1 MTFIKILLFSFIAT
15 LFLSAQSCKRLA
27 YINALIINSSL
38 KSLQKYPDIA
48 RNYRALQELCVDQI
62 SFREGQYS
70 WKMLLVTHPKYP
82 KGAFW
87 FLPHDDEQSAFDAA
101 VYATRRY
108 GGGFLAIMA
117 GDKRYFA
124 GQDPNRNF
132 GSSTETAQRCR
143 GQESPAPIY
152 SKVIFSIIDT
162 YRGRSLPYL
171 ALHNNKDGFGGDQG
185 TISILKSSIN
195 TPAYPAYKE
204 IRRGGGGL
212 NDEDSLV
219 YIAGL
224 SKTPNHS
231 KLKRLLQNG
240 INTKYE
246 RVSPQSNDCSLSN
259 FVVLSKKSTDY
270 YNIETEHGDL
280 KTQMRM
286 IDILMK
292 IIK

>member
-1 MTFIKILLFSFIAT
+1 MIFIKLLFFSLIAT
-15 LFLSAQSCKRLA
+15 VTLSAQTCKRPA
-27 YINALIINSSL
+27 YINSLILTNSL
-38 KSLQKYPDIA
+38 KSLQKYPDIQ
-48 RNYRALQELCVDQI
+48 RNYRDLEKLCVDQI
-62 SFREGQYS
+62 SFREGKYQ
-70 WKMLLVTHPKYP
+70 WKMLLVTHPKHP
-82 KGAFW
+82 KGPFW

-132 GSSTETAQRCR
+132 GDTLQTAQRCR
-143 GQESPAPIY
+143 GQHSPAPIY

-171 ALHNNKDGFGGDQG
+171 ALHNNKNGFGGGQG
-185 TISILKSSIN
+185 TISILNSSTN
-195 TPAYPAYKE
+195 TPAYPAHSE
-204 IRRGGGGL
+204 IYQGHGGL
-212 NDEDSLV
+212 QDEDTLV
-219 YIAGL
+219 YIAGMN
-224 SKTPNHS
+224 KTPNHS
-231 KLKRLLQNG
+231 KLNQLLKSG

-246 RVSPQSNDCSLSN
+246 RVSPQRNDCSLSN
-259 FVVLSKKSTDY
+259 FVVLSKRTTDY